1 MNKVM
6 LIGNVGKEPDV
17 KYYDADQC
25 VAKVSL
31 ATTER
36 GYTLKNGT
44 KVPPRTD
51 WHLLVFYKQMAKV
64 VEQYVHKGDKLYV
77 EGRLRYSSYDDQ
89 QGRRHNVTEIS
100 VENME
105 LLTPKPRTNNGAE
118 GEGMQE
124 GTVSKEPDQLPF

>member
-1 MNKVM
+1 M

-17 KYYDADQC
+17 RYFDQDQA

-44 KVPPRTD
+44 TVPPRTD
-51 WHLLVFYKQMAKV
+51 WHSLVFYKQMAKL
-64 VEQYVHKGDKLYV
+64 VEQYVHKGDKIYV
-77 EGRLRYSSYDDQ
+77 EGRLRYSTYDDQ
-89 QGRRHNVTEIS
+89 QGRRHNVTEIA

-105 LLTPKPRTNNGAE
+105 LLTPRTPRPSTADASTASTLSANNG
-118 GEGMQE
+118 
-124 GTVSKEPDQLPF
+124 KEEIPF